1 MVQVDRAGAH
11 AAPESTTLGGRPPM
25 AALSKGRF
33 VKPLSGLD
41 GSFLHLETAATPM
54 HVGSLHRFEPPP
66 GGAAQFRNAIRQML
80 AERLP
85 RTPVLRRKLATMPLQ
100 FANPVWIDDP
110 AVNLDDHVRSV
121 TLPMP
126 GGQAELKDCIG
137 ELHAQLLDRER
148 PLWMLYVI
156 NGLADGQAA
165 FYVKIHHAVLD
176 GSAGVAL
183 AHALFDS
190 EARPAATP
198 AAPTRRARTAPPP
211 GVLSLAAAAVQH
223 DAAQYLKLVRHL
235 PAAARLLG
243 GLAKQ
248 ALGARGEASG
258 ESALRRSL
266 ALGPK
271 TALNVQI
278 TGERRFAAISL
289 PLDALKQIATANDAK
304 LNDVVL
310 ALCSGAL
317 RRYFAHRG
325 GVPEKSLIAA
335 MPISLREAGNAEFTT
350 KATMAVVSLA
360 TQIADPLARLRTIRE
375 ATGAV
380 KAVAKRAES
389 ILPTDFP
396 SIGLPWVLGGLAALY
411 GRSTLANR
419 IPPIANLVISNVP
432 GPTAP
437 LYCCGA
443 RMIDYW
449 PISIVEHG
457 LGLNI
462 TVMSYAGQLG
472 FGITSARIAMPQPQ
486 KLADALRQSFD
497 ELCAASRPAAVS
509 PKPARKRRAGATGAR
524 A

>member
-1 MVQVDRAGAH
+1 M
-11 AAPESTTLGGRPPM
+11 
-25 AALSKGRF
+25 
-33 VKPLSGLD
+33 KPLSGLD
-41 GSFLHLETAATPM
+41 GSFLHLETPATPM
-54 HVGSLHRFEPPP
+54 HVGALHRFEPPP
-66 GGAAQFRNAIRQML
+66 GGAAQFRTAIRQML
-80 AERLP
+80 AERLS

-100 FANPVWIDDP
+100 FANPVWVEAPELD
-110 AVNLDDHVRSV
+110 LDDHVRSV
-121 TLPMP
+121 TLPLP
-126 GGQAELKDCIG
+126 GGLAELEACVG

-183 AHALFDS
+183 ARALFDS
-190 EARPAATP
+190 EAQPPAESALH
-198 AAPTRRARTAPPP
+198 ARRHPRSSEPS
-211 GVLSLAAAAVQH
+211 VLSLAATAVRH

-235 PAAARLLG
+235 PAVARLLA
-243 GLAKQ
+243 GLTKQ
-248 ALGARGEASG
+248 AIGTRRDPPG
-258 ESALRRSL
+258 ESALRRNL

-271 TALNVQI
+271 TPLNVQI

-289 PLDALKQIATANDAK
+289 PLDALKQIAAAHEAK

-317 RRYFAHRG
+317 RRYFAQHG
-325 GVPEKSLIAA
+325 GIPQKALVAA

-360 TQIADPLARLRTIRE
+360 TQIADPIARLRAITDAAR
-375 ATGAV
+375 AV
-380 KAVAKRAES
+380 KGLAKRAES

-396 SIGLPWVLGGLAALY
+396 SIGLPWVLGGLASLY

-432 GPTAP
+432 GPSAP

-443 RMIDYW
+443 RMLDYW
-449 PISIVEHG
+449 PVSIVEHG

-462 TVMSYAGQLG
+462 TVMSYAGKLD
-472 FGITSARIAMPQPQ
+472 FGITSAYAAMPKPRR
-486 KLADALRQSFD
+486 LAEALQQSFD
-497 ELCAASRPAAVS
+497 ELCAAPRPGEVS
-509 PKPARKRRAGATGAR
+509 PRPRRKRRVSGAST
-524 A
+524 

>member
-1 MVQVDRAGAH
+1 MQ
-11 AAPESTTLGGRPPM
+11 PKGGC
-25 AALSKGRF
+25 

-41 GSFLHLETAATPM
+41 GSFLHLETPATPM
-54 HVGSLHRFEPPP
+54 HVGSLHCFEPPP
-66 GGAAQFRNAIRQML
+66 GGLAQFRADIRRML

-100 FANPVWIDDP
+100 FANPVWVDDP

-126 GGQAELKDCIG
+126 GGQAELEACVG

-156 NGLADGQAA
+156 NGLADGCAA

-183 AHALFDS
+183 AHALFDTEPNPA
-190 EARPAATP
+190 EAPAVRSRAQPRPL
-198 AAPTRRARTAPPP
+198 APGTLA
-211 GVLSLAAAAVQH
+211 LAAAAVQH

-235 PAAARLLG
+235 PAAARLLA

-248 ALGARGEASG
+248 ALGPRPDAPG
-258 ESALRRSL
+258 ESALRRNL
-266 ALGPK
+266 AFGPK

-278 TGERRFAAISL
+278 TGERRFAATSL
-289 PLDALKQIATANDAK
+289 QLDALKQIAATHGAK

-325 GVPEKSLIAA
+325 GIPKKSLVAA

-360 TQIADPLARLRTIRE
+360 TQIADPVARLRAICD
-375 ATGAV
+375 AAGAV
-380 KAVAKRAES
+380 KAVARRAES

-432 GPTAP
+432 GPKAS

-443 RMIDYW
+443 RMTDYW

-462 TVMSYAGQLG
+462 TVMSYADQLC

-486 KLADALRQSFD
+486 RFAEALQHSFD
-497 ELCAASRPAAVS
+497 ELRTASQPA
-509 PKPARKRRAGATGAR
+509 PATPRRKRRTRVAGGA